1 MSANT
6 YETRTTRW
14 VFTHKQI
21 GDTIAEIMRRYANQ
35 GWAWFRQTDQ
45 IDDLRI
51 LAKHME
57 SRSDAS

>member
-1 MSANT
+1 MT
-6 YETRTTRW
+6 PDQRL
-14 VFTHKQI
+14 THKQI

-35 GWAWFRQTDQ
+35 DWAWFRQTDQ

-57 SRSDAS
+57 GRSDAQ